1 MGLSLRDQLIQAGF
15 SEPKPEP
22 KPAPKPQQTQRGA
35 PPPSGR
41 RGPPNKRDGQR
52 PSSDRRDQR
61 APDQRAPDQRGP
73 RPPQQEQRATPDQRP
88 PQGQRPAQE
97 QRGARPP
104 QSVGAG
110 FKPAHPARENKPA
123 APTTAPR
130 EPKPKS
136 GEPSLAHA
144 YQIRAETEKRE
155 REEAQKRA
163 QEEAQRKR
171 EQRLKLTALV
181 AGQALNDRAGEHAR
195 NFFYGK
201 KIRKVNVTPEQFL
214 QLNAGELG
222 VAQVDGR
229 FVILTPALIRE
240 VLQIA
245 PQHVA
250 LFVPEGIGASNNPD
264 DDYSD
269 PRFVVPDDL
278 VW

>member
-1 MGLSLRDQLIQAGF
+1 MGLSLRDQLLQAGF
-15 SEPKPEP
+15 TQSKPEP
-22 KPAPKPQQTQRGA
+22 KPDPKPSHQR
-35 PPPSGR
+35 
-41 RGPPNKRDGQR
+41 RDG
-52 PSSDRRDQR
+52 
-61 APDQRAPDQRGP
+61 
-73 RPPQQEQRATPDQRP
+73 RPPHKRGGGPSQQVRKADGESRP
-88 PQGQRPAQE
+88 PREAK
-97 QRGARPP
+97 
-104 QSVGAG
+104 AG
-110 FKPAHPARENKPA
+110 
-123 APTTAPR
+123 
-130 EPKPKS
+130 

-171 EQRLKLTALV
+171 EQRQKLSALV
-181 AGQALNDRAGEHAR
+181 AGKAQNNPAGEHAR

-201 KIRKVNVTPEQFL
+201 KIRKVNVTPEQFQ

-229 FVILTPALIRE
+229 FLILSPEIIRE
-240 VLQIA
+240 ALSIA

-269 PRFVVPDDL
+269 PRFQVPDDL

>member
-1 MGLSLRDQLIQAGF
+1 MGLSLRDQLLQAGF
-15 SEPKPEP
+15 TQSKPEP
-22 KPAPKPQQTQRGA
+22 KPETK
-35 PPPSGR
+35 
-41 RGPPNKRDGQR
+41 
-52 PSSDRRDQR
+52 PSSHRRDQR
-61 APDQRAPDQRGP
+61 PAHKRGQGSS
-73 RPPQQEQRATPDQRP
+73 QQARKPE
-88 PQGQRPAQE
+88 GQ
-97 QRGARPP
+97 ARP
-104 QSVGAG
+104 
-110 FKPAHPARENKPA
+110 
-123 APTTAPR
+123 PR
-130 EPKPKS
+130 EPKAG

-163 QEEAQRKR
+163 QEEAARKR
-171 EQRLKLTALV
+171 EQRQKLAALV
-181 AGQALNDRAGEHAR
+181 AGKAQNDAAGEHAR

-201 KIRKVNVTPEQFL
+201 KIRKVNVTPEQF
-214 QLNAGELG
+214 QKLNSGELG

-229 FVILTPALIRE
+229 FLVLSPELIRE
-240 VLQIA
+240 ALIIA

>member
-1 MGLSLRDQLIQAGF
+1 MGLSLRDQLLQAGF
-15 SEPKPEP
+15 TQSKPEP
-22 KPAPKPQQTQRGA
+22 KADPKPNHQR
-35 PPPSGR
+35 
-41 RGPPNKRDGQR
+41 RDGR
-52 PSSDRRDQR
+52 P
-61 APDQRAPDQRGP
+61 PHKRGGGPSQQARKPEGQP
-73 RPPQQEQRATPDQRP
+73 RPP
-88 PQGQRPAQE
+88 
-97 QRGARPP
+97 
-104 QSVGAG
+104 
-110 FKPAHPARENKPA
+110 REA
-123 APTTAPR
+123 
-130 EPKPKS
+130 KS
-136 GEPSLAHA
+136 GGEPSLAHA

-171 EQRLKLTALV
+171 EQRQKLSVLV
-181 AGQALNDRAGEHAR
+181 AGKAQNNPAGEHAR

-201 KIRKVNVTPEQFL
+201 KIRKVNVTPEQFQ

-229 FVILTPALIRE
+229 FLILSPEIIRE
-240 VLQIA
+240 ALSIA

-269 PRFVVPDDL
+269 PRFQVPDDL